1 MLWIYILVMV
11 WIHSGFV
18 NFMLVIFRLCT
29 GYVQVIF
36 WICSCSGYILLMV
49 WIYSGLILLDLCLLY
64 SGFWSGYVKLMLKL
78 GSRYVQTIFW
88 INLGYGLVMF

>member
-1 MLWIYILVMV
+1 MFWIYILVMV

-36 WICSCSGYILLMV
+36 WI
-49 WIYSGLILLDLCLLY
+49 YS
-64 SGFWSGYVKLMLKL
+64 
-78 GSRYVQTIFW
+78 
-88 INLGYGLVMF
+88 GYGLDIFRLWFNFVRFMLVIFRILVRIC